1 MGCFQIGA
9 AMNEYEKTARE
20 AVGYIESCARKG
32 IAPLIYDA
40 DVLRT
45 RLMLA
50 DGHKQD
56 EGKEL
61 RSRDGIR

>member
-1 MGCFQIGA
+1 
-9 AMNEYEKTARE
+9 MNEYEKIARE
-20 AVGYIESCARKG
+20 AVSYIESCARKG

-40 DVLRT
+40 NVFRT

-50 DGHKQD
+50 DGHEQD

-61 RSRDGIR
+61 RSRDRIR